1 MEKMLQMGM
10 EGNLEQLEYIVK
22 ESMKLTVTMFALYI
36 LREAKEHED
45 CDTTDCDVIKR
56 IPEAVENFIKEFAD
70 DIRTHIELNLA
81 ANGINVEKTV
91 NENVRD
97 AILKQLK
104 DSGS

>member
-10 EGNLEQLEYIVK
+10 DGNLEQLEYIVQ
-22 ESMKLTVTMFALYI
+22 ESKKLTVTMFALYI

-45 CDTTDCDVIKR
+45 CDATECNVIKR
-56 IPEAVENFIKEFAD
+56 IPEAVENFIAEVSE
-70 DIRTHIELNLA
+70 DIRVHIKLNLE

-104 DSGS
+104 ASGS